1 MLCRGPAPGASQL
14 LASTVIVLATAG
26 TLLAQGSARDVYT
39 RALAD
44 ERALRTPTREAL
56 TLTALRKG
64 IAAYEAV
71 MRRYPRSG
79 YSDNAL
85 WQGAGLALEA
95 YDRFRDKEDLGT
107 GLRLL
112 RALPREYPTSSL
124 VPRVG
129 ERLQQFE
136 LLSTPVVIRS
146 IERER
151 LPDLVRVTVQLDAE
165 VRYHVEQ
172 LENPA
177 RLFFDL
183 RGTVSLPPLRNATL
197 AFDDD
202 DDVVRYIRLG
212 QHPNETTRIVLDM
225 ERVGHY
231 SVFTLYNPYRLV
243 IDAEHLPELS
253 AQSDLDLPV
262 PAIPSANST
271 GTFSLARQL
280 GLGISRVVIDP
291 GHGGHDPGAE
301 DGGLSEAALV
311 LDIALRLERRLLT
324 QPKIGVVLTRR
335 TDRFVSLEE
344 RTAIANRENAD
355 LFLSIHA
362 NASTDRNLHGVE
374 TYFLNF
380 ASDPEAEAVAARE
393 NSASGGSMHNLSS
406 IVRAIA
412 LNNKLDESRD
422 LAETVQHSMI
432 EKLWPANPRLQD
444 LGVKQAPFTVLI
456 GAGMPSVLAEV
467 SFVTHRAEAE
477 LLKTDDYRDRITEAL
492 FEAIAKYQRSLKSAQ
507 TVAMQ
512 ESSGGQ

>member
-1 MLCRGPAPGASQL
+1 MVCRGVASGVPQL
-14 LASTVIVLATAG
+14 LASAVIVLATAG
-26 TLLAQGSARDVYT
+26 TLFAQGSAREMYT
-39 RALAD
+39 QALAD
-44 ERALRTPTREAL
+44 ERELRALTREPL
-56 TLTALRKG
+56 TLTALRNG
-64 IAAYEAV
+64 IAAYEATV
-71 MRRYPRSG
+71 RSYPRSG

-95 YDRFRDKEDLGT
+95 YDRFRDKKDLHT

-124 VPRVG
+124 VPRVD
-129 ERLQQFE
+129 ERLQLFE
-136 LLSTPVVIRS
+136 FLSTPVVIRS

-151 LPDLVRVTVQLDAE
+151 LPDLVRVTVLLDRE
-165 VRYHVEQ
+165 VRYYAEQ
-172 LENPA
+172 LANPA

-183 RGTVSLPPLRNATL
+183 RGTVSLPPLRDATL

-202 DDVVRYIRLG
+202 DVVRHIRLG
-212 QHPNETTRIVLDM
+212 QHPNETTRIVLDI
-225 ERVGHY
+225 ERVSRY

-243 IDAEHLPELS
+243 VDAQRLPELR

-262 PAIPSANST
+262 PAIPTANST

-291 GHGGHDPGAE
+291 GHGGHDPGAQ

-311 LDIALRLERRLLT
+311 LDIAHRLEKRLLS
-324 QPKIGVVLTRR
+324 QPQIGVVLTRR

-362 NASTDRNLHGVE
+362 NASTNRNLHGVE

-422 LAETVQHSMI
+422 LAETVQHAMI
-432 EKLWPANPRLQD
+432 EKLRPANPGLHD
-444 LGVKQAPFTVLI
+444 LGVKQAPFAVLI
-456 GAGMPSVLAEV
+456 GAVMPSVLAEI
-467 SFVTHRAEAE
+467 SFITHRTEGE
-477 LLKTDDYRDRITEAL
+477 LLKTGDYRNRITEAL
-492 FEAIAKYQRSLKSAQ
+492 FDAIVKYQRSLKSVR

>member
-1 MLCRGPAPGASQL
+1 MVGRGAASGASRL
-14 LASTVIVLATAG
+14 LVSAVIVLATAG
-26 TLLAQGSARDVYT
+26 TVLGQDSAREMYT

-44 ERALRTPTREAL
+44 ERGLRAPAREPLALAV
-56 TLTALRKG
+56 LRKG
-64 IAAYEAV
+64 IATYEAIV
-71 MRRYPRSG
+71 HRYPRSG

-95 YDRFRDKEDLGT
+95 YDRFRDKEDLRT

-136 LLSTPVVIRS
+136 FLSTPVVIRG

-151 LPDLVRVTVQLDAE
+151 LPGLVRVTVQLDGE
-165 VRYHVEQ
+165 VRYHAEQ
-172 LENPA
+172 LEDPA

-183 RGTVSLPPLRNATL
+183 LGTVSLPPLRDATL

-202 DDVVRYIRLG
+202 DDVVRHIRTG
-212 QHPNETTRIVLDM
+212 QRPNETTRIVLDID
-225 ERVGHY
+225 RVARY

-243 IDAEHLPELS
+243 IDAERLPEL
-253 AQSDLDLPV
+253 PTRPTI
-262 PAIPSANST
+262 PAANST
-271 GTFSLARQL
+271 GSFSLARQL

-291 GHGGHDPGAE
+291 GHGGHDPGAQG
-301 DGGLSEAALV
+301 GGLSEAALV
-311 LDIALRLERRLLT
+311 LDIALRLEKRLLT
-324 QPKIGVVLTRR
+324 QPQIGVLLTRR
-335 TDRFVSLEE
+335 IDRFVSLEE

-362 NASTDRNLHGVE
+362 NASTNRNLRGVE

-380 ASDPEAEAVAARE
+380 ASDPEAEALAARE
-393 NSASGGSMHNLSS
+393 NSASGGSMHNLPS

-422 LAETVQHSMI
+422 LAETVQHTMI
-432 EKLWPANPRLQD
+432 EKLGPANPRLQD
-444 LGVKQAPFTVLI
+444 LGVKQAPFAVLI
-456 GAGMPSVLAEV
+456 GAVMPSVLAEI

-477 LLKTDDYRDRITEAL
+477 LLKTDDYRNRITEAL
-492 FEAIAKYQRSLKSAQ
+492 FDAIVKYQRSLKSVR
-507 TVAMQ
+507 TGAMQ
-512 ESSGGQ
+512 EGSGGQ

>member
-1 MLCRGPAPGASQL
+1 MVCRGVASGVPQL
-14 LASTVIVLATAG
+14 LASAVIVLATAG
-26 TLLAQGSARDVYT
+26 TLFAQGSAREMYT
-39 RALAD
+39 QALAD
-44 ERALRTPTREAL
+44 ERELRALTREPL

-64 IAAYEAV
+64 IAAYEATV
-71 MRRYPRSG
+71 RSYPRSG

-95 YDRFRDKEDLGT
+95 YDRFRDKKDLRT

-124 VPRVG
+124 VPRVD
-129 ERLQQFE
+129 ERLQLFE
-136 LLSTPVVIRS
+136 FLSTPVVIRS

-151 LPDLVRVTVQLDAE
+151 LPDLVRVTVLLDRE
-165 VRYHVEQ
+165 VRYYAEQ
-172 LENPA
+172 LANPA

-183 RGTVSLPPLRNATL
+183 RGTVSLPPLRDATL

-202 DDVVRYIRLG
+202 DVVRHIRLG
-212 QHPNETTRIVLDM
+212 QHPNETTRIVLDI
-225 ERVGHY
+225 ERVSRY

-243 IDAEHLPELS
+243 IDAQRLPELR

-262 PAIPSANST
+262 PAIPTANST

-291 GHGGHDPGAE
+291 GHGGHDPGAQ

-311 LDIALRLERRLLT
+311 LDIAHRLEKRLLS
-324 QPKIGVVLTRR
+324 QPQIGVVLTRR

-362 NASTDRNLHGVE
+362 NASTNRNLHGVE

-422 LAETVQHSMI
+422 LAETVQHAMI
-432 EKLWPANPRLQD
+432 EKLRPANPGLHD
-444 LGVKQAPFTVLI
+444 LGVKQAPFAVLI
-456 GAGMPSVLAEV
+456 GAVMPSVLAEI
-467 SFVTHRAEAE
+467 SFITHRAEGE
-477 LLKTDDYRDRITEAL
+477 LLKTGDYRNRIAEAL
-492 FEAIAKYQRSLKSAQ
+492 FDAIVKYQRSLKSVR